1 MFLVQEVKHLDF
13 VAVVPKDLGHP
24 LVDFPLDIH
33 QDHAL
38 PAAHGLKD
46 EGLDKAPGLSGAGR
60 AINHNVLRQ
69 PAAGLQ
75 CHIFSIFVIVVRVI
89 LLLAQDSPIQVLNG
103 TGQQHLLL
111 FLLSHKGRGAVRPV
125 G

>member
-13 VAVVPKDLGHP
+13 VAVIPKDLGHP

-46 EGLDKAPGLSGAGR
+46 EGLDKAPGLSGAGG

-69 PAAGLQ
+69 PAAGFQRHVL
-75 CHIFSIFVIVVRVI
+75 SVFVIVVRVI
-89 LLLAQDSPIQVLNG
+89 LLLAQDSPIQVLDG